1 MSAAR
6 WVKMADRLLAGRG
19 ASTIQWTRRELS
31 SDGVAGTVTVT
42 SSTTHSVRAAQ
53 LGPESR
59 NLFGAEGWQT
69 ASVRIVVGGT
79 LPFANETHSGYPE
92 VRFDDVVSWLGVDR
106 RVTFFDV
113 WAAPGGPGQPPR
125 PLCFFVGLGA

>member
-1 MSAAR
+1 
-6 WVKMADRLLAGRG
+6 MADRMLAGRG
-19 ASTIQWTRRELS
+19 ASTVQWTRRVLS
-31 SDGVAGTVTVT
+31 SDGVAGTVTVV

-53 LGPESR
+53 LDAESR
-59 NLFGAEGWQT
+59 RLFDAEGWQT
-69 ASVRIVVGGT
+69 ASVRLAVGGT
-79 LPFANETHSGYPE
+79 LPFAPEAHSGHPE